1 MRSFVAWRYLVARPG
16 KSRVSR
22 AAVIAVVAS
31 LVLAALCRLARV
43 AFDERVLDIASLV
56 LVMTAGVSAF
66 LGVLRGVFTFF
77 TTVPVGGVWVG
88 TAALVMVVSVMN
100 GFEADVRAKIL
111 GSNAHVRITRDGS
124 IDDWQAVRAK
134 IDALPGVDAS
144 TPFGSSEVAIVAS
157 QPANVI
163 IRGIDPATVGNV
175 TDLVHDLT
183 DPEAMKRLD
192 PLVPDEA
199 VRTDG
204 APVDFSTPRNGPR
217 GDRTLALPG
226 ILVGRELARQL
237 HLVTGEEIRVVS
249 PIMDAANPD
258 ATGSPTPLYRDYR
271 IAGVFYTGMYEY
283 DLKSVYV
290 SLESLQQFLDRGD
303 TIDGIDIRVA
313 HPDDTESLMREIA
326 DSVGPDYRIAD
337 WKELNKSLFSAL
349 TLEKIAM
356 FMVLAII
363 IVVASF
369 SIVGNLVM
377 VVVEKQRQIAV
388 LKTLGATDRDV
399 MSVFALQGL
408 TIGVVGSALGVATG
422 LVACAA
428 AIHFG
433 LPLDENVYYIDR
445 LPVDVQPLPV
455 IATAIA
461 GIVVSFGAT
470 FYPAMMAARVR
481 ASDGMRY

>member
-1 MRSFVAWRYLVARPG
+1 
-16 KSRVSR
+16 
-22 AAVIAVVAS
+22 VVDERG
-31 LVLAALCRLARV
+31 LEIAALA
-43 AFDERVLDIASLV
+43 LV
-56 LVMTAGVSAF
+56 ITAGVAAF
-66 LGVLRGVFTFF
+66 LGALRAVFTFF
-77 TTVPVGGVWVG
+77 TTVPIGGVWVG

-111 GSNAHVRITRDGS
+111 GSNAHVRITRDGA

-144 TPFGSSEVAIVAS
+144 TPFAVSEVAVVTS
-157 QPANVI
+157 QPMNVI
-163 IRGIDPATVGNV
+163 IRGIDPSTVGGV
-175 TDLVHDLT
+175 TDLVHDLE
-183 DPEAMKRLD
+183 DREAMNRLD
-192 PLVPDEA
+192 PLIPDDADRGGE
-199 VRTDG
+199 
-204 APVDFSTPRNGPR
+204 PIDFSQPRAAPA

-226 ILVGRELARQL
+226 LLVGRELARQL
-237 HLVTGEEIRVVS
+237 HLVTGEELRVVS
-249 PIMDAANPD
+249 PIMDPANPD
-258 ATGSPTPLYRDYR
+258 ANGSPTPLYRDYR
-271 IAGVFYTGMYEY
+271 VAGVFYTGMYEY

-290 SLESLQQFLDRGD
+290 SLDSFQRFLDRGD

-313 HPDDTESLMREIA
+313 NPDDTESLMREIA
-326 DSVGPDYRIAD
+326 DRLGPDYRIAD

-356 FMVLAII
+356 FMVLAIV

-377 VVVEKQRQIAV
+377 VVIEKQREIAV

-408 TIGVVGSALGVATG
+408 TIGAVGSVLGVATG

-470 FYPAMMAARVR
+470 FYPAALAARVR
-481 ASDGMRY
+481 TADGMRY